1 MSKNDGSLHEV
12 CVELTGYWARIAR
25 ERCWHPSQRLNELA
39 ADRVRVRFR
48 LSELVEV
55 KSWVLAFGGAAWV
68 IAPEELRGMVREE
81 VEMMMRNCGGG
92 GTD

>member
-1 MSKNDGSLHEV
+1 MLD
-12 CVELTGYWARIAR
+12 
-25 ERCWHPSQRLNELA
+25 PSQRLNELA